1 ACQVAAVRVLASL
14 LSLPWL
20 LSLAPVR
27 RPAPVL
33 EPMEGRLFVG
43 KAPDVDPVLSRKRLD
58 VLLGDSELGGIA
70 RQRNSAELFE
80 VIRESVLLDFEY
92 RPRSMNRYEDL
103 RARVL
108 ARLISVHA
116 SRPIFKEIGRA
127 HVLTPVTVSS
137 HM

>member
-1 ACQVAAVRVLASL
+1 
-14 LSLPWL
+14 
-20 LSLAPVR
+20 
-27 RPAPVL
+27 
-33 EPMEGRLFVG
+33 MEGRLFVG

-80 VIRESVLLDFEY
+80 VIRKSVLLDFEY

-108 ARLISVHA
+108 ARLSRNDGKSV
-116 SRPIFKEIGRA
+116 SRFLSRLAVEQIYLEITRLNSKLA
-127 HVLTPVTVSS
+127 WHVSS
-137 HM
+137 PQGVVWSGIWAPSDP